1 MAKMGFLAKIKWIF
15 FQIDGRE
22 TDLLSMTKSFPVKV
36 EFVNMVLEIVA
47 GKISTKIP
55 ENSRIRD
62 LFVENWKAQALS
74 YKMFLSLKLLR

>member
-22 TDLLSMTKSFPVKV
+22 TDLLSMTTSFPVKV

-62 LFVENWKAQALS
+62 LFVKNWKTQVLS
-74 YKMFLSLKLLR
+74 